1 MGQVEMKQ
9 ISKYLKGKKFVSIP
23 MLQKQFGIK
32 YSEARETMDILL
44 DAGAVVFDSGIEYKI
59 ISDRLSRMPDGKRET
74 EEDLEERKLREA
86 REALERRKAE
96 ILARMQAEIDETYDD
111 EDEDEDDDDSEED
124 IKSTLESAGV
134 DLDDLIKA
142 IELGQ
147 EITRTGNSFA
157 VSVIIRGLGCSFSK
171 AARIL
176 DFMRDK
182 GYAVCTTHNWTQY
195 TINISDEELQKLKN
209 LKDKD

>member
-44 DAGAVVFDSGIEYKI
+44 GAGAVVFDSGIEYKI

-86 REALERRKAE
+86 REALERHKAE
-96 ILARMQAEIDETYDD
+96 MLTRIQTEIDESSDD
-111 EDEDEDDDDSEED
+111 ENEDEDDDDREED
-124 IKSTLESAGV
+124 IKNTLEFAGV

-147 EITRTGNSFA
+147 KVTRAGNSFA
-157 VSVIIRGLGCSFSK
+157 VSVIMRGLVCSFSR
-171 AARIL
+171 AARLL
-176 DFMRDK
+176 DFMRDI
-182 GYAVCTTHNWTQY
+182 GYVVRDPN
-195 TINISDEELQKLKN
+195 NIRRLIVEVSDKELQKLKN
-209 LKDKD
+209 LKDTD

>member
-32 YSEARETMDILL
+32 YAEARGMMDILL
-44 DAGAVVFDSGIEYKI
+44 NVGAVVFDSGIEYKI
-59 ISDRLSRMPDGKRET
+59 ISDRLSRIPDGKRET
-74 EEDLEERKLREA
+74 EEDLEDRKLREA

-96 ILARMQAEIDETYDD
+96 ILARMQAEIDETTDDD
-111 EDEDEDDDDSEED
+111 ENEDGDDSEED
-124 IKSTLESAGV
+124 IKSALESAGV
-134 DLDDLIKA
+134 DLNDLIKT

-147 EITRTGNSFA
+147 EVTRAGGSFA
-157 VSVIIRGLGCSFSK
+157 VSVIMRGLGCSFSR
-171 AARIL
+171 AARLL
-176 DFMRDK
+176 DFMRDI
-182 GYAVCTTHNWTQY
+182 GYVVRDPN
-195 TINISDEELQKLKN
+195 NIRRLIVDVSDEDLQKLKN